1 MFKRLIH
8 RYPLL
13 RVKGLHDKALTPLRP
28 QKGRETHQSLCQK
41 INSLLGRMREQALP
55 GAAFPD
61 RQRADVVPR
70 SPGRDGVKLVQA
82 RGADDVQDE
91 VELVAVVPSGE
102 EGSPR

>member
-1 MFKRLIH
+1 
-8 RYPLL
+8 
-13 RVKGLHDKALTPLRP
+13 
-28 QKGRETHQSLCQK
+28 
-41 INSLLGRMREQALP
+41 MREQGLP

-82 RGADDVQDE
+82 WGADNVQDE

-102 EGSPR
+102 EWSPSQEFCEDAAYGPDVDCL